1 MIKVVILGS
10 GNVAQHLIEV
20 MKNAPTIDLVQVF
33 ARNPNQLNQ
42 LLPSSKIVSD
52 YQKIAA
58 ADVYIISVSD
68 NAITEVSGKLPF
80 ENRLVVHT
88 SGSSD
93 LSVLDNKN
101 RKGVFYPLQTFTK
114 GKDIDFTPIPIC
126 LEAENE
132 ADYELL
138 EKLGNCISQKVV
150 HISSE
155 QRKSLHVAAVF
166 VSNFVNHMYV
176 IGCEI
181 CATNNVPFE
190 VLQPLIQEV
199 ANKINFLSP
208 KEAQTGPALRNDT
221 KTIEK
226 HIEFLKNNTSSEG
239 NMFYLSTF
247 YNAIGMHEEAEN
259 TTELLLKKFPKG
271 NHAKNDFFEKYY
283 QEPNKT
289 ENFIRNK
296 QKEYLSIFDDST
308 EDDLITFQFGLLEIY
323 LKEKNLEKIAAIE
336 NYPVY
341 KNKIANIYN
350 SHAWTLSGEDLTHP
364 GTDLDFAERLSKKT
378 LEIVKYQMENPDYES
393 FSIRLSGNYNMFAD
407 TYALILYKQKRE
419 ILTSFFFIII

>member
-20 MKNAPTIDLVQVF
+20 MKNAPSIDLVQVF

-114 GKDIDFTPIPIC
+114 GKKVDFTPIPIC
-126 LEAENE
+126 LETENE
-132 ADYELL
+132 QDYQLL
-138 EKLGNCISQKVV
+138 ENLGNCISKKVFQ
-150 HISSE
+150 INSE

-166 VSNFVNHMYV
+166 VCNFVNHLYQ
-176 IGCEI
+176 IGNEI
-181 CATNNVPFE
+181 CEANQIPFE
-190 VLQPLIQEV
+190 VLHPLIQET
-199 ANKINFLSP
+199 AQKILELKP

-221 KTIEK
+221 KTIQK
-226 HIEFLKNNTSSEG
+226 HLDFLS
-239 NMFYLSTF
+239 
-247 YNAIGMHEEAEN
+247 
-259 TTELLLKKFPKG
+259 
-271 NHAKNDFFEKYY
+271 D
-283 QEPNKT
+283 
-289 ENFIRNK
+289 
-296 QKEYLSIFDDST
+296 
-308 EDDLITFQFGLLEIY
+308 
-323 LKEKNLEKIAAIE
+323 E
-336 NYPVY
+336 NYTTIY
-341 KNKIANIYN
+341 KLLTQSIQNGNK
-350 SHAWTLSGEDLTHP
+350 L
-364 GTDLDFAERLSKKT
+364 
-378 LEIVKYQMENPDYES
+378 
-393 FSIRLSGNYNMFAD
+393 
-407 TYALILYKQKRE
+407 
-419 ILTSFFFIII
+419 